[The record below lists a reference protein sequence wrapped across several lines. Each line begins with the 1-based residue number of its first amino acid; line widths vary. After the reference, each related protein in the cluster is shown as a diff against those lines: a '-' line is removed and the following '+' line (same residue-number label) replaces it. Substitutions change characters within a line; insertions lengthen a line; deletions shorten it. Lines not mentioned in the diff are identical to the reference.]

1 MCNQRS
7 INSINLLGE
16 VEEATVL
23 HLIRCNII
31 MVVTPFSMI
40 AKAVKMLNAQ
50 VKALKQTNKKSIY
63 TFYESDNR
71 NSLLW
76 DRGVGVWLEAK
87 NSLNKHPALYG
98 LFLSSRFSSNA
109 SIFCLKSILNIINWT
124 MANIPPTL

>member
-23 HLIRCNII
+23 HLIRCNVI
-31 MVVTPFSMI
+31 MVVTSFSMI

-63 TFYESDNR
+63 TIYESDNR
-71 NSLLW
+71 KLLLHYSLEDATVFKSSHTSPERSSEL
-76 DRGVGVWLEAK
+76 
-87 NSLNKHPALYG
+87 
-98 LFLSSRFSSNA
+98 LSMRSQT
-109 SIFCLKSILNIINWT
+109 NISPLDSFKPNFKCI
-124 MANIPPTL
+124 

>member
-76 DRGVGVWLEAK
+76 DRGVGVCLEAK

-98 LFLSSRFSSNA
+98 LFLSSRFS
-109 SIFCLKSILNIINWT
+109 
-124 MANIPPTL
+124 